1 VSVDPPGLKH
11 LLREPALPATALFLI
26 ALSYFLNKT
35 SVNPAQQRWLLVALI
50 AAIVLF
56 LLAVVR
62 YGCSTRF
69 EEGESGE

>member
-11 LLREPALPATALFLI
+11 LLRELALPATALFLI

-35 SVNPAQQRWLLVALI
+35 SVNPAQQKWLLVALV

-62 YGCSTRF
+62 LWVF
-69 EEGESGE
+69 HKI